1 MGSEESWQCKNCLT
15 SFKSLPELVSHDPSN
30 CKKKTGINY
39 TCKFCEKKFYSKLSL
54 KSHEKVHKNAL
65 KLEKSLKNIKL

>member
-1 MGSEESWQCKNCLT
+1 MGSEESWQCKNCLA

-54 KSHEKVHKNAL
+54 KSHEKVHKNAR
-65 KLEKSLKNIKL
+65 KLEKALKNIKL